1 MNEQLAWNILDKYF
15 NDNPTALINHHLE
28 SYNDFFNGGINRIF
42 RERNPIKKVHQ
53 QNPDT
58 KNYKFR
64 ANLYLAGKEG
74 DRIYYGKPIIFDEQR
89 EHYMYPNEA
98 RLRNMTYG
106 MSVHY
111 DVEVD
116 FFIEDENSNIIE
128 SSIVLEKMFLGRFPI
143 MLRSDLCILNGFDK
157 NVRYT
162 MGECKNDLGGYFI
175 IDGNEK
181 VIVSQEKF
189 ADNMLYIRD
198 KVNEL
203 YSHSAEIRSVSED
216 ASKPVRKLSV
226 RIVSPS
232 ALLSN
237 NQIVV
242 NVPNVRK
249 PIPLFILMR
258 ALGVISDKEIIECCL
273 LDLEKYSNYI
283 DLFIPSIHDA
293 GQVFSQST
301 AIKFIATFTKGKTV
315 AHVLE
320 ILMNYLLPNIG
331 ELNFRDK
338 ACFIGH
344 MVLELL
350 KVFTKEIKPTD
361 RDSFKYKRVELPG
374 VLLYDL
380 FKEYYAL
387 QQKNIYLIIDK
398 EYNFHQGV
406 YNTNFTKLIENNTTL
421 IFKDRIVEKGF
432 LKAFKGNWGSEEH
445 TKRQG
450 VVQELPRLSFNA
462 YMSIMRK
469 INLPFDS
476 SAKVVGPRLLNASQ
490 WGIIDPV
497 DTPDGGNIGL
507 HKHMSILSK
516 ITKSSSSKPIIH
528 WLRINTNMRLLNECS
543 FKYLSQTTK
552 LFVNGVWIG
561 AIDDPINIKEQLI
574 NNRRSGLIS
583 VYTSI
588 SWEIK
593 TNTLYIYTDAGRLCH
608 PIYYVEQDDSTN
620 TRMTTNTTNT
630 KNTTKTKKTNKL
642 SIDNSEILTRINEN
656 KFTWAEL
663 ISGFNKKNREF
674 NVNNCETFMKIKDL
688 YDTSELDS
696 LNNLQAIIE
705 YIDTSEKDQ
714 ALICINY
721 TNLQKKLYTHMEIH
735 PSVILGVMGNQIIF
749 PENNPLPR
757 NLFSCGQS
765 KQAISMYHTNFD
777 NRFDKMGVILNY
789 GQLPLL
795 KSRYL
800 RYISNEEHAYGI
812 NVIVA
817 IACYGGYN
825 VEDSILFNE
834 ASIAR
839 GLFHN
844 TYYNT
849 YESREDS
856 SRVNNTTIDSRFA
869 NIENENTTGLKPGY
883 DYSKLD
889 ESGLIKENTILD
901 DKSVLIGKVLTNVST
916 PNESVDSSV
925 FTKKGQE
932 GYVDKTFITE
942 GEEGY
947 RIAKVR
953 VRDNRFPV
961 IGDKFCS
968 RCGQKG
974 TIGLI
979 IPERDM
985 PFTEDGVRPD
995 IIINPHALPSRMT
1008 IGQLLET
1015 VMGKACTGYG
1025 AFADA
1030 TALNSAGA
1038 KHKIFSKLLTKLGYN
1053 SNANEV
1059 LYNGQNG
1066 EQMEMDIFIGPTY
1079 YMRLKQLVKDKINY
1093 RAKGPRTVL
1102 TRQTVQ
1108 GRANDGGLRIGEMEK
1123 DAVVA
1128 HGLTH
1133 FLQESLLVRGD
1144 EYFMAICNNTGMISI
1159 YNSNLN
1165 LFMSPQADGPI
1176 KYTGELVDD
1185 LKIQNITKYGRNF
1198 SIVRVPYAFKLLIQE
1213 LNTMNICMR
1222 IITEDNVDQLSS
1234 MAFGGEITDIEKPKI
1249 KTVVPFV
1256 QIDLKKEFNE
1266 DAKNDESENDESNA
1280 KNLESEKGIVDK
1292 ILSTKLGS
1300 GVKDKLEDYQKN
1312 LLKTFTSKSTDLLS
1326 SAKDTIL
1333 SIGKDTTFNTD
1344 KIDESK
1350 ESKDTILDKSKDTI
1364 LDKSKDT
1371 ILDKSKDTIL
1381 DKSKDTILDKPAIV
1395 PPSKKQDAPE
1405 PKTDD
1410 ETSQNEVE
1418 IVGDLNIPDT
1428 NELAKLPLITNIE
1441 KDKDKESAEAEEQSS
1456 KKVIQI

>member
-1 MNEQLAWNILDKYF
+1 MDEQFAWNILDKYF
-15 NDNPTALINHHLE
+15 LDNPSALISHHLE
-28 SYNDFFNGGINRIF
+28 SYNDFFNGGINQIF
-42 RERNPIKKVHQ
+42 REKNPITKVHH

-58 KNYKFR
+58 KNYRFR
-64 ANLYLAGKEG
+64 ANIYLAGKDG
-74 DRIYYGKPIIFDEQR
+74 NRIYYGKPIIFDEQR

-106 MSVHY
+106 MSIHY

-116 FFIEDENSNIIE
+116 FFIENEEGTNIEE
-128 SSIVLEKMFLGRFPI
+128 SSIVLEKILLGRFPI
-143 MLRSDLCILNGFDK
+143 MLMSDLCILNGFNK
-157 NVRYT
+157 HIRYT

-175 IDGNEK
+175 IDGKEK
-181 VIVSQEKF
+181 TILSQEKF

-198 KVNEL
+198 KVNDI

-216 ASKPVRKLSV
+216 ASKPVRTLSI
-226 RIVSPS
+226 RILSPS
-232 ALLSN
+232 ATLSN

-249 PIPLFILMR
+249 PVPLFILMR
-258 ALGVISDKEIIECCL
+258 ALGINSDKEIIECCL
-273 LDLEKYSNYI
+273 LDLEKYSSYI

-293 GQVFSQST
+293 GPIFTQVT
-301 AIKFIATFTKGKTV
+301 AIKYISTFTKGKTIP
-315 AHVLE
+315 HVLE

-350 KVFTKEIKPTD
+350 KVFTKETKPTD

-380 FKEYYAL
+380 FKEYYTL
-387 QQKNIYLIIDK
+387 QQRNIFLTIDK
-398 EYNFHQGV
+398 EYYYKQGI
-406 YNTNFTKLIENNTTL
+406 YNTNFPSLIANNSSL

-432 LKAFKGNWGSEEH
+432 LKAFKGNWGAETH
-445 TKRQG
+445 TKREGIVQG
-450 VVQELPRLSFNA
+450 LPRLSFNS
-462 YMSIMRK
+462 YISIMRK
-469 INLPFDS
+469 IILPLDS
-476 SAKVVGPRLLNASQ
+476 SAKIVGPRLLNASQ

-516 ITKSSSSKPIIH
+516 ITKLCSIKPLIE
-528 WLRINTNMRLLNECS
+528 WFRINTNLRFLNECS

-552 LFVNGVWIG
+552 IFINGVWIG
-561 AIDDPINIKEQLI
+561 AIEDPIKLKEQLI

-583 VYTSI
+583 IYTSI

-593 TNTLYIYTDAGRLCH
+593 PNILYIYTDAGRLCN
-608 PIYYVEQDDSTN
+608 PVYFVEQQESTRLSIS
-620 TRMTTNTTNT
+620 TES
-630 KNTTKTKKTNKL
+630 KIINKL
-642 SIDNSEILTRINEN
+642 SIHNQLSKIQDN
-656 KFTWAEL
+656 KFTWNEL
-663 ISGFNKKNREF
+663 ISGFTKKKDNF
-674 NVNNCETFMKIKDL
+674 NINNCKIFMQINEL
-688 YDTSELDS
+688 YDTQNLESLKDS
-696 LNNLQAIIE
+696 QAILE
-705 YIDTSEKDQ
+705 YIDTSEKDT

-721 TNLQKKLYTHMEIH
+721 NDLQNQLYTHMEIH
-735 PSVILGVMGNQIIF
+735 PSIILGVMGNQVIF

-777 NRFDKMGVILNY
+777 TRFDKMGVILNY
-789 GQLPLL
+789 GQIPLL

-800 RYISNEEHAYGI
+800 KYINNEEQPYGI

-834 ASIAR
+834 AAINR

-849 YESREDS
+849 YETYEES
-856 SRVNNTTIDSRFA
+856 SKVNNTTVDSRFA
-869 NIENENTTGLKPGY
+869 NIEKENVIGLKPGY
-883 DYSKLD
+883 DYSNLD
-889 ESGLIKENTILD
+889 DSGLIKENIYLD
-901 DKSVLIGKVLTNVST
+901 DKSVIIGKVLTNISNPDT
-916 PNESVDSSV
+916 FIDSSV
-925 FTKKGQE
+925 FAKKGQE
-932 GYVDKTFITE
+932 GYIDKTFITE

-985 PFTEDGVRPD
+985 PFTEEGIRPD

-1015 VMGKACTGYG
+1015 VMGKAGSGYG
-1025 AFADA
+1025 AFVDG
-1030 TALNSAGA
+1030 TAFNNKG
-1038 KHKIFSKLLTKLGYN
+1038 SKYQMFGRLLTKLGYN
-1053 SNANEV
+1053 SSANEL
-1059 LYNGQNG
+1059 LYNGQTG
-1066 EQMEMDIFIGPTY
+1066 EQMKMDIFMGPTY

-1133 FLQESLLVRGD
+1133 FLQESLLIRGD
-1144 EYFMAICNNTGMISI
+1144 EYFMAICNITGMISI
-1159 YNSNLN
+1159 YNDTLN
-1165 LFMSPQADGPI
+1165 LFMSPFADGPI
-1176 KYTGELVDD
+1176 KFSGELVDD
-1185 LKIQNITKYGRNF
+1185 LKIDDITKYGRSF
-1198 SIVRVPYAFKLLIQE
+1198 SIIRVPYALKLLIQE

-1222 IITEDNVDQLSS
+1222 IITEDNIDQLSS
-1234 MAFGGEITDIEKPKI
+1234 MAFGGILDNIDNPKI
-1249 KTVVPFV
+1249 KRVKSFKPIDFSKVEDTTVISPSETT
-1256 QIDLKKEFNE
+1256 DKDDGAAE
-1266 DAKNDESENDESNA
+1266 DADKETSFADKFQQFQSNLLENIASKSQDIFSKA
-1280 KNLESEKGIVDK
+1280 KDTVISIGEDTVIEP
-1292 ILSTKLGS
+1292 
-1300 GVKDKLEDYQKN
+1300 DKLETSDKLELTDEYESPPSA
-1312 LLKTFTSKSTDLLS
+1312 LKR
-1326 SAKDTIL
+1326 
-1333 SIGKDTTFNTD
+1333 
-1344 KIDESK
+1344 
-1350 ESKDTILDKSKDTI
+1350 
-1364 LDKSKDT
+1364 
-1371 ILDKSKDTIL
+1371 
-1381 DKSKDTILDKPAIV
+1381 PAIV
-1395 PPSKKQDAPE
+1395 PPSKKTNIEESKPE
-1405 PKTDD
+1405 
-1410 ETSQNEVE
+1410 VI
-1418 IVGDLNIPDT
+1418 IVGDTNTPDI
-1428 NELAKLPLITNIE
+1428 NELKIAPTLTNIAP
-1441 KDKDKESAEAEEQSS
+1441 DKETEEKEQE
-1456 KKVIQI
+1456 KKEINLTN